1 MKPDGIL
8 SFKAGNVELEGD
20 ISHKGDNV
28 TIGLNSKT
36 KFNFDKKVKG
46 YITLSN
52 DSYTKALLN
61 YGANVESTHKIYV
74 EAKKLANFKDV
85 KGHFGVTHSY
95 SQNEYIHTDP
105 NEPDNGSLQKSD
117 SKLVNKSLKSVELKS
132 EGVYVTEQFEIKPEF
147 NFKYQFDG
155 KLNTKG
161 YIIGN
166 IDLLKE
172 NMEIYK
178 QWNILKDY
186 YSENSVGMLKK
197 IY

>member
-1 MKPDGIL
+1 M
-8 SFKAGNVELEGD
+8 
-20 ISHKGDNV
+20 
-28 TIGLNSKT
+28 
-36 KFNFDKKVKG
+36 
-46 YITLSN
+46 
-52 DSYTKALLN
+52 
-61 YGANVESTHKIYV
+61 
-74 EAKKLANFKDV
+74 
-85 KGHFGVTHSY
+85 
-95 SQNEYIHTDP
+95 
-105 NEPDNGSLQKSD
+105 
-117 SKLVNKSLKSVELKS
+117 
-132 EGVYVTEQFEIKPEF
+132 TEQFEIKPEF